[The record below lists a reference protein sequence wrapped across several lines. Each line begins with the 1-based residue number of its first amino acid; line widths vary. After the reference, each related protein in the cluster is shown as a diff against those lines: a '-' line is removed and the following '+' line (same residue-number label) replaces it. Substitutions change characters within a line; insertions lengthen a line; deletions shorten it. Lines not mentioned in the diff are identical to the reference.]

1 MFIFVKY
8 RFRCPFVLTLPEAIQ
23 KVTVKDGEFC
33 KRCDT
38 ALVNVEFNKVG
49 DTQNDHNNFDV
60 CFFKEKNPD
69 LTNLTSACILCHE
82 YFLETIQ
89 KTVTYITNM
98 QNRPSTG
105 RGGQRGG
112 RGQGRGR
119 GGGRGGRG
127 RGRGSSRGGGRG
139 GRGRGRN

>member
-1 MFIFVKY
+1 MIVVNLM
-8 RFRCPFVLTLPEAIQ
+8 FVL
-23 KVTVKDGEFC
+23 
-33 KRCDT
+33 
-38 ALVNVEFNKVG
+38 
-49 DTQNDHNNFDV
+49 
-60 CFFKEKNPD
+60 FFKEKNPGLID
-69 LTNLTSACILCHE
+69 LTSACILCHE

-105 RGGQRGG
+105 RGGHRGG

-127 RGRGSSRGGGRG
+127 GGSRGRGSSRGGGRG
-139 GRGRGRN
+139 RGRGRN